1 MGVTPDFIV
10 LRLYFLLMSQNRFWN
25 LLAKKLSGEALPEE
39 MTEMEKLL
47 RENPEWIFPA
57 EHLQHLFRL
66 EAKNHPDYEAETAFE
81 LHLDH
86 MRQKGMPLPETP
98 AFLPTAKK
106 PPARKKAYL
115 FFSILVFLLV
125 ATVIIRSMI
134 STPAPALHKTISEVS
149 TPIGAKSTKIVLPD
163 STVVWLNAGSRLT
176 YNEKFGQDN
185 RNTTLTGEA
194 FFDVKKSSIPFI
206 IHAQALRIRVT
217 GTAFNV
223 KSYPNEKTTETS
235 LIRGSLEITLDK
247 RPGEKFILRPN
258 EKLVVSNDT
267 SRTKQKTAT
276 RNEPI
281 VMISGIT
288 QATDSTVIETS
299 WVDNKLAFQNETF
312 DELANRM
319 ERWYGVEIDFR
330 DEQVAHERLSGTFTN
345 ETIQEALERL
355 QLTTNFQFTI
365 KANNITITQH

>member
-1 MGVTPDFIV
+1 
-10 LRLYFLLMSQNRFWN
+10 
-25 LLAKKLSGEALPEE
+25 
-39 MTEMEKLL
+39 MTEMEQLL

-57 EHLQHLFRL
+57 EHLQKLFL
-66 EAKNHPDYEAETAFE
+66 VEPKDHPDYEAETAFE

-98 AFLPTAKK
+98 ALLPITSR
-106 PPARKKAYL
+106 PNSRKKGYL
-115 FFSILVFLLV
+115 FFSLLVLILV
-125 ATVIIRSMI
+125 ATVIIRSTI
-134 STPAPALHKTISEVS
+134 STPKPALQKTISEVS
-149 TPIGAKSTKIVLPD
+149 TPIGAKSTKLVLPD

-185 RNTTLTGEA
+185 RNTTLIGEA
-194 FFDVKKSSIPFI
+194 FFDVKKSNIPFI
-206 IHAQALRIRVT
+206 IHAHVLRIRVM

-247 RPGEKFILRPN
+247 RPGERFILRPN

-267 SRTKQKTAT
+267 SRTKQKPSGH
-276 RNEPI
+276 NEPI
-281 VMISGIT
+281 VMISGLT
-288 QATDSTVIETS
+288 QAMDSTVIETS
-299 WVDNKLAFQNETF
+299 WIDNKLAFQNESF
-312 DELANRM
+312 DELATRM

-330 DEQVAHERLSGTFTN
+330 DQQVARERLSGTFTN

>member
-1 MGVTPDFIV
+1 
-10 LRLYFLLMSQNRFWN
+10 
-25 LLAKKLSGEALPEE
+25 
-39 MTEMEKLL
+39 
-47 RENPEWIFPA
+47 
-57 EHLQHLFRL
+57 
-66 EAKNHPDYEAETAFE
+66 
-81 LHLDH
+81 
-86 MRQKGMPLPETP
+86 
-98 AFLPTAKK
+98 
-106 PPARKKAYL
+106 
-115 FFSILVFLLV
+115 
-125 ATVIIRSMI
+125 MI

-267 SRTKQKTAT
+267 SRTRQKTAT